1 MKTWT
6 ILASSAV
13 LTLSAASWA
22 GAAQN
27 PDDGAQ
33 DSVKQDMAQA
43 YEDAKSATVDAY
55 ITGRLITAYALSEHL
70 KASDIHV
77 DVQDRKA
84 ILSGEVGNAIQR
96 DLAVEI
102 ARGVEGLEEVEST
115 LEVVDRGDADSKHN
129 ESTGFARAFNDAS
142 IKARVKTRLLWNSNV
157 SGLSIDVDAEQGEV
171 TLSGAVESQEQAALA
186 VAITENTEGVS
197 KVVDEL
203 KVQTA
208 ARES

>member
-1 MKTWT
+1 MKRLT
-6 ILASSAV
+6 ILTTSAA
-13 LTLSAASWA
+13 LILSAPVWA
-22 GAAQN
+22 EQKSDNATSK
-27 PDDGAQ
+27 P
-33 DSVKQDMAQA
+33 SVKQDMAQA

-70 KASDIHV
+70 QATDIHV
-77 DVQDRKA
+77 DVEDRKA
-84 ILSGEVGNAIQR
+84 ILSGEVGNDIQR

-102 ARGVEGLEEVEST
+102 ARGIEGLDDVEST
-115 LEVVDRGDADSKHN
+115 LEVVEHDGAQNSAAQ
-129 ESTGFARAFNDAS
+129 STSFARHFNDAS

-157 SGLSIDVDAEQGEV
+157 SGLSIDVDAKQGAV
-171 TLSGAVESQEQAALA
+171 TLSGAVESREQAALA

-197 KVVDEL
+197 KVVDDL

>member
-6 ILASSAV
+6 ILA
-13 LTLSAASWA
+13 TSAALSMSA
-22 GAAQN
+22 PVLADKNTDKSSDESIQ
-27 PDDGAQ
+27 
-33 DSVKQDMAQA
+33 QDMAQA

-70 KASDIHV
+70 KATDIHV
-77 DVQDRKA
+77 DVQERKA
-84 ILSGEVGNAIQR
+84 ILSGEVGNEIQR

-102 ARGVEGLEEVEST
+102 ARGVEGLEDVEST
-115 LEVVDRGDADSKHN
+115 LQITERDQAEMAN
-129 ESTGFARAFNDAS
+129 TESGGFAQHFNDAA

-157 SGLSIDVDAEQGEV
+157 SGLSIDVNAEQGEV
-171 TLSGAVESQEQAALA
+171 TLSGAVDSQEQAALA
-186 VAITENTEGVS
+186 IAITENTDGVA

-208 ARES
+208 SRES

>member
-1 MKTWT
+1 MKSLT
-6 ILASSAV
+6 ILATSTALAISAPV
-13 LTLSAASWA
+13 WAEKTATTAAP
-22 GAAQN
+22 QN
-27 PDDGAQ
+27 
-33 DSVKQDMAQA
+33 SVKQDMAQA

-70 KASDIHV
+70 KATDIHV

-84 ILSGEVGNAIQR
+84 ILSGEVGNDIQR

-102 ARGVEGLEEVEST
+102 ARGIEGLDDVEST
-115 LEVVDRGDADSKHN
+115 LEVVERDSEQASAS
-129 ESTGFARAFNDAS
+129 ESTSFARHFNDAS

-157 SGLSIDVDAEQGEV
+157 SGLSIDVDAKQGEV
-171 TLSGAVESQEQAALA
+171 TLSGAVESREQAALA

-197 KVVDEL
+197 KVVDDL

-208 ARES
+208 ARDS